1 MSENSEEERR
11 NYEYL
16 IEKKNRG
23 KKLSKNQKKDLKR
36 LSEKYSKQY
45 DVPKKT
51 KEETDRANERAQQ
64 RKFNNADINGKI
76 MIIIGSFI
84 KALSSYIREI
94 IIYLS
99 ALSSIFYL
107 YYKFDNKK
115 SSDYFPNDSTKF
127 PYVYVEKNKDY
138 DEQYNLT
145 TKTILNDAK
154 LSDNIFIKTEAE
166 TSANNGSMDYE
177 KMREKI
183 NQPENARKS
192 NMDPF
197 ASFFN
202 YTSNDIKSYEVNLLQ
217 IVSYMLVSGI
227 IGINT
232 AFAKVH
238 DVLENIYKMSD
249 LGPENP
255 SFNIKNIFGF
265 LFTIFISVILFFLFR
280 LSKNDLSQFLSPFID
295 QSILNSKIKNIFGLE
310 DLLDLFSSLFSG
322 FFAGFKLLFV
332 ASFIAFIFAS
342 TISLYKLSSNVTN
355 LSSVFI
361 ILTVALSF
369 FSSLILFIISMI
381 QAVKN
386 ENQFSINEIFYSILG
401 TVEKYL
407 QIFKEFIKSNSLIS
421 SMLNLDKINSGN
433 PFTMI
438 IFVLSLILTIPFIP
452 IMVLILSIIILFIIF
467 SFIPFVASF
476 YMGIKTTFDVT
487 IKGIFNMP
495 SFFRKLTESYIPI
508 AISFVLCFFIILNKI
523 DSGNIVKLIES
534 ILNTI
539 LFVLT
544 IIFILLFGKYNQL
557 RFKEKD
563 EIVKQEIDAMTET
576 KQAEITK
583 NDNTNTTKTQKLKK
597 YIKKSMKE
605 KIIYLLSEKSMGL
618 ISESLKSI
626 SGPAISFL
634 IMGLFYIVNHI
645 KTYKNKISNIPIKNI
660 SLMGSRSSRRNAD
673 RASELAMDEINRGS
687 RVARDGANRG
697 SRLARDGANRGSR
710 VTDEV
715 I

>member
-1 MSENSEEERR
+1 
-11 NYEYL
+11 
-16 IEKKNRG
+16 
-23 KKLSKNQKKDLKR
+23 
-36 LSEKYSKQY
+36 
-45 DVPKKT
+45 
-51 KEETDRANERAQQ
+51 
-64 RKFNNADINGKI
+64 

-145 TKTILNDAK
+145 TKNILNDAK

-177 KMREKI
+177 KMRKNKSTRKCQKI
-183 NQPENARKS
+183 KYGS
-192 NMDPF
+192 ICKL
-197 ASFFN
+197 FN
-202 YTSNDIKSYEVNLLQ
+202 ISNDIKSYEVNLLQ

-232 AFAKVH
+232 GFAKVH
-238 DVLENIYKMSD
+238 DVLENIYKMND

-386 ENQFSINEIFYSILG
+386 QNQFSINKIFYSILG

-452 IMVLILSIIILFIIF
+452 IMVIILSIIILFIIF

-495 SFFRKLTESYIPI
+495 SFFRKFTESYIPI
-508 AISFVLCFFIILNKI
+508 AISFALCFFIILNKI

-660 SLMGSRSSRRNAD
+660 SLMGSRSTRRNAD

-697 SRLARDGANRGSR
+697 SRVARDGANRGSRVARDEANRGSR